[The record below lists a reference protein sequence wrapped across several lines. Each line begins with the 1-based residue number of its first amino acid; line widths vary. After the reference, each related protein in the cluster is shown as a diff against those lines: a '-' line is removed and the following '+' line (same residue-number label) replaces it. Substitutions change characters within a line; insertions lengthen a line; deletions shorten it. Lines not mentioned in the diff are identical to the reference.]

1 MPPVVIDVARADDVR
16 DVVHRAV
23 QALAEGKIVAL
34 PTETV
39 YGLGAA
45 VTVPGAVQRLA
56 EAKGRDA
63 AKSPFAIAIKGYEE
77 AVDFVPNWSP
87 LAQRI
92 ARRSW
97 PGPVTLVVEADHER
111 GLTRQFDQATRDLL
125 CPTGTIGLRTP
136 ANRVIQ
142 DILRMLAGPIALTSV
157 NLTGESDATTAQ
169 QCLGLG
175 DKVSLVIDDG
185 PARYGQASSVV
196 KVSGD
201 EYKILREGVVSATT
215 LSRLARYQVVLVCTG
230 NTCRSPLA
238 EGLMRRKLATLLGCD
253 DAELEE
259 RGVLV
264 ASAGVSACSGA
275 PASPETVEVLH
286 ELGVDLRGHQSQP
299 LTEQLVR
306 HADLL
311 LTLTRS
317 HRQAIVSN
325 FPDASERT
333 MLLHPSGRDIAD
345 PIGGPLEVYRA
356 CAAEIAEGIE
366 HYALRILAEA
376 KVSK

>member
-16 DVVHRAV
+16 DVVHCAA

-56 EAKGRDA
+56 DAKGRDA
-63 AKSPFAIAIKGYEE
+63 ASPFAIAIKGYEE

-111 GLTRQFDQATRDLL
+111 GLTRQFDQATRELL

-142 DILRMLAGPIALTSV
+142 DILRMLAGPIALTSA
-157 NLTGESDATTAQ
+157 NLTGEPDATTAQ
-169 QCLGLG
+169 QCLSLG
-175 DKVSLVIDDG
+175 DKVALAIDDG

-201 EYKILREGVVSATT
+201 EYTILREGVVSATT

-253 DAELEE
+253 DAEL
-259 RGVLV
+259 RR
-264 ASAGVSACSGA
+264 ARRAGR
-275 PASPETVEVLH
+275 
-286 ELGVDLRGHQSQP
+286 LRRRLRVQWRPSQP
-299 LTEQLVR
+299 RNSGSATRVGCR
-306 HADLL
+306 SPRPSIATADRA
-311 LTLTRS
+311 TRPP
-317 HRQAIVSN
+317 R
-325 FPDASERT
+325 
-333 MLLHPSGRDIAD
+333 
-345 PIGGPLEVYRA
+345 
-356 CAAEIAEGIE
+356 
-366 HYALRILAEA
+366 
-376 KVSK
+376 